1 MAVRLFRDDD
11 RGYADWIAAN
21 PEGYVLNI
29 QRSLNSRDARMHAAS
44 CRSLE
49 TSIREWES
57 GRGRLAAQ
65 WVKLCGH
72 SLNELNAWFAER
84 GRDVGSPATAP
95 SSPVARCQVC
105 LPARPT
111 VPPRSEV
118 PARGGASTTGY
129 QLSASLGEV
138 TMKTPWRFPFEHLEP
153 EQLQARKGLRTA
165 LASLAASEGQLLA
178 ALYSGPRPP
187 NSDVENILFY
197 NVDPGGASFVS
208 ASTSG
213 VRFELDSQPI
223 DQMTCQY
230 QYRIVGAE
238 EPLAT
243 WELGRRLTR
252 FAGADLEHFTGQHR
266 LAQVWMAVQSA
277 PDRTYNP
284 PPLTEG
290 PFAVFL
296 ELEVPPGAGVGVRPE
311 ILKAVVDGVVCAFHN
326 HLDEVTVTDV
336 ASRIANQIAVE
347 PEVVAAT
354 LLAPD
359 CAALGARPHLV
370 RTRGQGVQ
378 WNPADERCVAG
389 RLMRRPGERW
399 ELSGEIFE
407 VSPARSSARKVSA
420 RVASLLRPLR
430 RG

>member
-1 MAVRLFRDDD
+1 M
-11 RGYADWIAAN
+11 
-21 PEGYVLNI
+21 
-29 QRSLNSRDARMHAAS
+29 
-44 CRSLE
+44 
-49 TSIREWES
+49 ES

-72 SLNELNAWFAER
+72 SLDELNAWLAER
-84 GRDVGSPATAP
+84 GRDAGSPATAR
-95 SSPVARCQVC
+95 SNPVARCQVC
-105 LPARPT
+105 LPARPA
-111 VPPRSEV
+111 VPPKQAA
-118 PARGGASTTGY
+118 PARGAVSTTGY

-138 TMKTPWRFPFEHLEP
+138 TMKTPWRFPFENLEP

-165 LASLAASEGQLLA
+165 LASLTASEGHLLA

-223 DQMTCQY
+223 DQLTCQY
-230 QYRIVGAE
+230 RYRLVGAE

-252 FAGADLEHFTGQHR
+252 FAGADLGRFTGQHR
-266 LAQVWMAVQSA
+266 LAQVWMAVHST
-277 PDRTYNP
+277 PDRTYTP

-296 ELEVPPGAGVGVRPE
+296 ELEVPPVAGIGVRPE
-311 ILKAVVDGVVCAFHN
+311 LLKSVVDGVVCAFHN
-326 HLDEVTVTDV
+326 HLDEVTVTGV
-336 ASRIANQIAVE
+336 ASRIANQIAVQ
-347 PEVVAAT
+347 PEVVAER
-354 LLAPD
+354 LLALD
-359 CAALGARPHLV
+359 RAVLGARPHLV
-370 RTRGQGVQ
+370 RSRGQGVQ

-389 RLMRRPGERW
+389 QLRRRPGERW
-399 ELSGEIFE
+399 ELSGEVYE
-407 VSPARSSARKVSA
+407 VSPARPSARKVSA
-420 RVASLLRPLR
+420 RVASLVRSLR